1 MEERAVARIVGD
13 VAAAQE
19 ALQEA
24 ALLAGTPREA
34 LSPPSP
40 PRRPWAAVEQRLTA
54 GKQEGP
60 F

>member
-1 MEERAVARIVGD
+1 MARIVGD